1 MLSDRTTGILFG
13 VSVSC
18 LGKSG
23 VVGKQGGGQAG
34 GQASGW
40 PVGGQQAGI
49 PVGSHAVGRQ
59 AGGQAGF
66 KEKLRVLCCAEERQI
81 YDWLNVGLG
90 ASPCCQ
96 AFGP

>member
-40 PVGGQQAGI
+40 PVGGLQAAG
-49 PVGSHAVGRQ
+49 PVAGTAVAMRPAMCACPIG
-59 AGGQAGF
+59 
-66 KEKLRVLCCAEERQI
+66 EMPDCCGYGLSDRERH
-81 YDWLNVGLG
+81 G
-90 ASPCCQ
+90 
-96 AFGP
+96 